1 MFKNDGRVNSP
12 LNKSAMSTY
21 SFLAIVTAC
30 LRRMLDGRKNAI
42 GLLVCYRNFAAYL
55 RLCPKYVT
63 GTTVVV
69 LSHL

>member
-42 GLLVCYRNFAAYL
+42 GLLVYYRNLVAYF
-55 RLCPKYVT
+55 RLCSKYAT
-63 GTTVVV
+63 GPIVIA
-69 LSHL
+69 LFYL